1 MSTLKSSA
9 EHLTLNAD
17 GSGNDIKF
25 QSNATEVAAIDQS
38 GNLTLS
44 GTVDGVDIQ
53 TLNTTAGAALPKA
66 GGTMTGATLHGDNI
80 KSTFGAGNDLEIYH
94 QGGYSYIHDNGTGPL
109 YIRATDLILKSGTDN
124 DDYAKFIE
132 NGAAELYYSNAKK
145 FETTATGATV
155 TGAVSADS
163 FTGAGSAKHVGIFS
177 PSGHN
182 TVSTA
187 GTEDMDLSRH
197 NNLVTG
203 YTSYLTQSSNVLT
216 IVKPGL
222 YQLSAKALL
231 NSASGGSEFNMYTVV
246 TGYPE
251 QRIRYQPAN
260 NNWGSVKDSG
270 TYQLSAGNTINIRLY
285 NSSPNGGYFYHE
297 GPYWTNLSVTYLG
310 T

>member
-1 MSTLKSSA
+1 
-9 EHLTLNAD
+9 
-17 GSGNDIKF
+17 
-25 QSNATEVAAIDQS
+25 
-38 GNLTLS
+38 
-44 GTVDGVDIQ
+44 
-53 TLNTTAGAALPKA
+53 
-66 GGTMTGATLHGDNI
+66 
-80 KSTFGAGNDLEIYH
+80 LEIYH

-203 YTSYLTQSSNVLT
+203 YTSYLTQSSNILT

-231 NSASGGSEFNMYTVV
+231 NTSSGGSEFNMYTIV

-251 QRIRYQPAN
+251 QRIRTQPVT

-297 GPYWTNLSVTYLG
+297 GPYWTSLSVTYLG